1 VIRPLLL
8 SLAPC
13 ALAACA
19 AVPGFDDPQVAGG
32 AHYAMFRLRGNTALQ
47 SGAGGA
53 IVSNPAIDVREFGI
67 EDSEDDVGFQLAVGD
82 GFSELELHYLR
93 FETEG
98 LAPAPMPASWG
109 RIDAGDAIFADAEMT
124 EWRLRYVAG
133 LLDQQIGEELT
144 LRIGAGGLL
153 AHRELDFAATATSGA
168 RRHEIR
174 IHDDGVAYAAARG
187 ELAFGPAALRAD
199 YAYSDDWTFGGDWNG
214 HLDDLEITASY
225 SFAAQ
230 DATVFA
236 GFRRALLGARGVEG
250 NLIYDADFVL
260 DGFFVGGRLRF

>member
-1 VIRPLLL
+1 MIRTLLL

-13 ALAACA
+13 ALAACT
-19 AVPGFDDPQVAGG
+19 AVPGFDDPQVTAS
-32 AHYAMFRLRGNTALQ
+32 AHLAMFRLRGNSALQ
-47 SGAGGA
+47 SGSGGA
-53 IVSNPAIDVREFGI
+53 IVSNPPIDVRAFGI
-67 EDSEDDVGFQLAVGD
+67 DHREDDVGGMLAVGD
-82 GFSELELHYLR
+82 GFSGLELHHLR
-93 FETEG
+93 FRTESVNS
-98 LAPAPMPASWG
+98 APMPASWG
-109 RIDAGDAIFADAEMT
+109 RIDAGDAVRADADLS

-133 LLDQQIGEELT
+133 FVDQEIGERLS

-153 AHRELDFAATATSGA
+153 AHRNMDFAASEIGGA

-174 IHDDGVAYAAARG
+174 IRDDGVVYATTRG
-187 ELAFGPAALRAD
+187 EIAWGPAALRAD

-225 SFAAQ
+225 AFEDQ

-236 GFRRALLGARGVEG
+236 GYRRALLSARGHESA
-250 NLIYDADFVL
+250 LTYDADLVL